1 LPGKGQRPA
10 ILALITYTGSLKIME
25 TSNGK
30 FSSVSQM
37 LTEMTPSYPVY
48 CLRPQVFAKSA
59 DYFLQHFPEQTMFAV
74 KCNPHPDVL
83 KVLYNAGIRH
93 FDVASLQEISQVS
106 ELFPDAAL
114 YYMHPV
120 KPKAHIDSAHDVYH
134 VRHYVI
140 DHLNELSKL
149 QGQIDTAGTTI
160 IVRVATPDSGAS
172 YNLSEKFGATPEEA
186 IQLLKT
192 IKSQGINTGL
202 AFHVGSQCTT
212 VDSFK
217 QALQIIKTILDAAKV
232 DIKYLDI
239 GGGFPASY
247 DGVEIPPM
255 QDYFDIIAEGVKS
268 LNLPVDCELMC
279 EPGRALV
286 ANGCSLVVQVQLRK
300 ENRLYIN
307 DGIYGSFSEA
317 HTVGFRFPVRMHRP
331 HGEVS
336 DKMEEFT
343 IFGPTCDSM
352 DVLPYTFSLP
362 YNIEEGDWIEISQ
375 LGAYSNAC
383 VTRFNG
389 FFPETFVE
397 ISDSIN

>member
-1 LPGKGQRPA
+1 
-10 ILALITYTGSLKIME
+10 MDN
-25 TSNGK
+25 TSGK
-30 FSSVSQM
+30 FNSVKQM
-37 LTEMTPSYPVY
+37 LAELTPSYPIY
-48 CLRPQVFAKSA
+48 CLRPHVFENSA
-59 DYFLQHFPEQTMFAV
+59 REFLEHFPGQTMFAV
-74 KCNPHPDVL
+74 KCNPHPRVL
-83 KVLYNAGIRH
+83 KVLYNAGITH
-93 FDVASLQEISQVS
+93 FDVASLQEVSQVS
-106 ELFPDAAL
+106 ELFPDATL

-120 KPKAHIDSAHDVYH
+120 KPQAHIDSAHDVYH

-140 DHLNELSKL
+140 DHVNELAKL
-149 QGQIDTAGTTI
+149 QRQIDTTGTTI

-172 YNLSEKFGATPEEA
+172 YNLSDKFGATPDEA
-186 IQLLKT
+186 IELLKT
-192 IKSQGINTGL
+192 ISAQGIETGL

-212 VDSFK
+212 VASFTEAIK
-217 QALQIIKTILDAAKV
+217 VVRIILEKAKV

-247 DGVEIPPM
+247 EGVSIPPVN
-255 QDYFDIIAEGVKS
+255 DYFDTIREGVKS
-268 LNLPVDCELMC
+268 LNLPAACELMC

-286 ANGCSLVVQVQLRK
+286 ANGGSLVVQVQLRK

-317 HTVGFRFPVRMHRP
+317 HTVGFRFPVRMHRLQ
-331 HGEVS
+331 GDVS
-336 DKMEEFT
+336 EKHDNFT

-362 YNIEEGDWIEISQ
+362 EDIKEGDWIEISQ

-389 FFPETFVE
+389 FYPETFVE
-397 ISDSIN
+397 IGNDA

>member
-1 LPGKGQRPA
+1 
-10 ILALITYTGSLKIME
+10 ME
-25 TSNGK
+25 SSNGK
-30 FSSVSQM
+30 FGSVSQM

-48 CLRPQVFAKSA
+48 CLRPDLIAKSA
-59 DYFLQHFPEQTMFAV
+59 DQFIQDFPGKTMFAV
-74 KCNPHPDVL
+74 KCNPHPTVL
-83 KVLYNAGIRH
+83 KVLYNAGIKH
-93 FDVASLQEISQVS
+93 FDVASLQEISQIS
-106 ELFPDAAL
+106 ELFPDAEL

-120 KPKAHIDSAHDVYH
+120 KPQAHIDSAHDVYH

-140 DHLNELSKL
+140 DHFNELYKL
-149 QGQIDTAGTTI
+149 QRQIDTTGTTI

-186 IQLLKT
+186 IALLKS
-192 IKSQGINTGL
+192 IRDQGLETGL

-212 VDSFK
+212 VESFK
-217 QALQIIKTILDAAKV
+217 NALHFIKVILDTAQV

-247 DGVEIPPM
+247 DGVEIPPL
-255 QDYFDIIAEGVKS
+255 QDYFDIIEEGVKS
-268 LNLPVDCELMC
+268 LNLPKDCELMC

-286 ANGCSLVVQVQLRK
+286 ANACSLVVQVQLRK

-317 HTVGFRFPVRMHRP
+317 HTVGFRFPARMHRSQ
-331 HGEVS
+331 GEIS
-336 DKMEEFT
+336 EKMDDFT

-362 YNIEEGDWIEISQ
+362 DDIREGDWIEISQ

-389 FFPETFVE
+389 FYPETFVE
-397 ISDSIN
+397 ISDNINH

>member
-1 LPGKGQRPA
+1 
-10 ILALITYTGSLKIME
+10 ME
-25 TSNGK
+25 ASSGK
-30 FSSVSQM
+30 FGSVSQM

-48 CLRPQVFAKSA
+48 CLRPDLIAKSA
-59 DYFLQHFPEQTMFAV
+59 DQFIQDFPGTTMFAV
-74 KCNPHPDVL
+74 KCNPHPTVL
-83 KVLYNAGIRH
+83 KMLYKAGINH
-93 FDVASLQEISQVS
+93 FDVASLQEISQIS

-120 KPKAHIDSAHDVYH
+120 KPQAHIDSAHDVYH

-140 DHLNELSKL
+140 DHFNELYKL
-149 QGQIDTAGTTI
+149 QRQIDTKGTTI

-186 IQLLKT
+186 IALLKS
-192 IKSQGINTGL
+192 IRDQGMETGL

-212 VDSFK
+212 VASFK
-217 QALQIIKTILDAAKV
+217 DALHFIKTILDTAQV

-247 DGVEIPPM
+247 DGVEIPPL
-255 QDYFDIIAEGVKS
+255 QDYFDIIEAGVKS
-268 LNLPVDCELMC
+268 LNLPEDCELMC

-286 ANGCSLVVQVQLRK
+286 ANGCSLIVQVQLRK

-331 HGEVS
+331 QGEIS
-336 DKMEEFT
+336 KKMDDFT

-362 YNIEEGDWIEISQ
+362 DDIREGDWIEISQ

-389 FFPETFVE
+389 FYPETFVE
-397 ISDSIN
+397 ISDNINH

>member
-1 LPGKGQRPA
+1 
-10 ILALITYTGSLKIME
+10 ME
-25 TSNGK
+25 ASSGK
-30 FSSVSQM
+30 FVSVNQM

-48 CLRPQVFAKSA
+48 CLRPDLIAKSA
-59 DYFLQHFPEQTMFAV
+59 DQFIQDFPGKTMFAV
-74 KCNPHPDVL
+74 KCNPHPTVL
-83 KVLYNAGIRH
+83 KMLYKAGISH
-93 FDVASLQEISQVS
+93 FDVASLQEISQIS

-120 KPKAHIDSAHDVYH
+120 KPQAHIDSAHDVYH

-140 DHLNELSKL
+140 DHFNELYKL
-149 QGQIDTAGTTI
+149 QRQIDTTGTTI

-186 IQLLKT
+186 IALLQS
-192 IKSQGINTGL
+192 IRDQGMETGL

-212 VDSFK
+212 VASFK
-217 QALQIIKTILDAAKV
+217 DALHFVKTILDTAQV

-247 DGVEIPPM
+247 DGVEIPPL
-255 QDYFDIIAEGVKS
+255 QDYFDIIEEGVKS
-268 LNLPVDCELMC
+268 LNLPDDCELMC

-286 ANGCSLVVQVQLRK
+286 ANGCSLIVQVQLRK

-317 HTVGFRFPVRMHRP
+317 HTVGFRFPVRLHRP
-331 HGEVS
+331 QGAISE
-336 DKMEEFT
+336 KMDDFT

-362 YNIEEGDWIEISQ
+362 DDIREGDWIEISQ

-389 FFPETFVE
+389 FYPETFVE
-397 ISDSIN
+397 ISDNINH

>member
-1 LPGKGQRPA
+1 
-10 ILALITYTGSLKIME
+10 ME
-25 TSNGK
+25 ASSGK
-30 FSSVSQM
+30 FDSVSQM

-48 CLRPQVFAKSA
+48 CLRPDLIAKSA
-59 DYFLQHFPEQTMFAV
+59 EQFIQDFPGKTMFAV
-74 KCNPHPDVL
+74 KCNPHPTVL
-83 KVLYNAGIRH
+83 KMLYKAGISH
-93 FDVASLQEISQVS
+93 FDVASLQEISQIS

-120 KPKAHIDSAHDVYH
+120 KPQAHIDSAHDVYH

-140 DHLNELSKL
+140 DHFNELYKL
-149 QGQIDTAGTTI
+149 QRQIDTTDTTI

-172 YNLSEKFGATPEEA
+172 YNLSEKFGASPEEA
-186 IQLLKT
+186 VALLKS
-192 IKSQGINTGL
+192 IRDQGMDTGL

-212 VDSFK
+212 VASFK
-217 QALQIIKTILDAAKV
+217 DALHFIKTILDTAQV

-247 DGVEIPPM
+247 DGVEIPPL
-255 QDYFDIIAEGVKS
+255 QDYFDIIEAGVKS
-268 LNLPVDCELMC
+268 LNLPEDCELMC

-286 ANGCSLVVQVQLRK
+286 ANGCSLIVQVQLRK

-331 HGEVS
+331 QGKISE
-336 DKMEEFT
+336 KMDDFT

-362 YNIEEGDWIEISQ
+362 DDIREGDWIEISQ

-389 FFPETFVE
+389 FYPETFVE
-397 ISDSIN
+397 ISDNINH

>member
-1 LPGKGQRPA
+1 MKA
-10 ILALITYTGSLKIME
+10 S
-25 TSNGK
+25 SGK
-30 FSSVSQM
+30 FGSVNQM

-48 CLRPQVFAKSA
+48 CLRPHVIAKSA
-59 DYFLQHFPEQTMFAV
+59 AEFLQHFPGKTMFAV
-74 KCNPHPDVL
+74 KCNPHPTVL
-83 KVLYNAGIRH
+83 KMLYNAGIKH
-93 FDVASLQEISQVS
+93 FDVASLQEISQIS

-120 KPKAHIDSAHDVYH
+120 KPQAHIDSAHDVYH
-134 VRHYVI
+134 IRHYVI
-140 DHLNELSKL
+140 DHFNELYKL
-149 QGQIDTAGTTI
+149 QRQIDTKGITI

-172 YNLSEKFGATPEEA
+172 YNLSDKFGATPEEA
-186 IQLLKT
+186 VELLKS
-192 IKSQGINTGL
+192 IRDQGMDTGL

-212 VDSFK
+212 VASFK
-217 QALQIIKTILDAAKV
+217 DALQFIKTILDNAEV

-247 DGVEIPPM
+247 EGVEIPPL
-255 QDYFDIIAEGVKS
+255 QDYFDIIKEGVKS
-268 LNLPVDCELMC
+268 LNLPKDCELMC

-331 HGEVS
+331 TGEIS
-336 DKMEEFT
+336 EKMDDFT

-362 YNIEEGDWIEISQ
+362 DDIREGDWIEISQ

-389 FFPETFVE
+389 FYPETFVE
-397 ISDSIN
+397 ISDNMHH